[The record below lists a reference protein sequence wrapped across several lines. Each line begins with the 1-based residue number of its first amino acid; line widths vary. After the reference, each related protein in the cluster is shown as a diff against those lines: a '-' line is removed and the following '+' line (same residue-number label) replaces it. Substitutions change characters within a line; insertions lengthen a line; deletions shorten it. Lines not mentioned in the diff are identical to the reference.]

1 MKRYSRLL
9 PRTILLTVCTLGIFL
24 SAHAQAE
31 IQDEKPLWNI
41 AWITDTQ
48 TPDCEWITTLLARL
62 SANKP
67 KIVIHTGD
75 ARFEWANRC
84 AWKDAVDLQRVET
97 PPIEF
102 HLAPGNHDLQHGL
115 LKYHLRKAA
124 TQGIYRLD
132 TGLKAQGPGYY
143 HSRVPENV
151 TGPLWPVWNP
161 EVVNHPAWQITA
173 NKKPAHWQHP
183 DPPYHYVF
191 KRGGIRFIV
200 CDAFYTNE
208 QKEWIRDFIVQPDD
222 SSVSIVL
229 HHKHEVDDLARY
241 FDGLKGRH
249 NVKLVLSGDH
259 HQYCYEQRDGI
270 TYITAAGIYP
280 GQYGDCDAMTLWVY
294 KDHLR
299 LDRYLLPKGLPMKP
313 IQGPTTIWTCEGDFR
328 EYQRPEFPEKPAHL
342 AVQSEKSGTIGPNLI
357 KNGNYDNGIWYERY
371 RGWSPSYW
379 SQWFTR
385 GGHVPEHAVG
395 KRLPHSGKEYARL
408 HMWAHAWR
416 AGILQNVLDVEP
428 CHMYRMTAYGFFQP
442 NKAPE
447 PNARIGIDPS
457 GTLAQQF
464 SVDVSKHP
472 APKYDEGV
480 GDDLKTK
487 KYDGPGITETTIW
500 SDYHDYYSWGKFE
513 VIAEAKSD
521 TITAILY
528 CSPQQRPAEKPIYE
542 MNWDSVELYEIPWP
556 TKRLVADD
564 AMLVP
569 DSGFKKVIVTVQPEF
584 STAQVT
590 WKTAT
595 PSGAS
600 QVLYRFKDWD
610 ALAQKKD
617 DKVVRSKIFLFET
630 PVTYEKSEIF
640 HRIEIKHPE
649 IRSASKLELVAL
661 SRALVDGQCVTLCS
675 PVVSISLAN
684 TISITSG
691 DEADNWRDNIVPG
704 ASMSHHTYLPKV
716 TLFKMQFADS
726 DPWCYPIIKLKDKE
740 IPDSS
745 FSGLAFTVQLLE
757 GEGTVRVQFVEESD
771 TRYAVETNFKAG
783 VRQPQRIRAMF
794 NNRLWQASSPRDPDG
809 RLTPENIKAVM
820 VGINS
825 KRHST
830 VKMVVSDLTW
840 IK

>member
-1 MKRYSRLL
+1 MRWCYRLL
-9 PRTILLTVCTLGIFL
+9 RIIILTVCILGICL
-24 SAHAQAE
+24 AANAQPE
-31 IQDEKPLWNI
+31 TKDDKPLWNV

-48 TPDCEWITTLLARL
+48 TPDCEWINTLCARL

-75 ARFEWANRC
+75 TRFEWANQC
-84 AWKDAVDLQRVET
+84 AWKDAVDMQRVEM

-102 HLAPGNHDLQHGL
+102 HLAPGNHDLQNGL

-124 TQGIYRLD
+124 TQGIYRSD
-132 TGLKAQGPGYY
+132 TGLKATGHGYY
-143 HSRVPENV
+143 HNRVPEN
-151 TGPLWPVWNP
+151 TSGPLWPIWNP
-161 EVVNHPAWQITA
+161 EVANHPAWQISA

-200 CDAFYTNE
+200 CDTYYTRE
-208 QKEWIRDFIVQPDD
+208 QKEWIRNLIVQPDD

-229 HHKHEVDDLARY
+229 QHKHEVNDLAKY

-259 HQYCYEQRDGI
+259 HHYCYEQRDGI
-270 TYITAAGIYP
+270 TYITAAGMAA
-280 GQYGDCDAMTLWVY
+280 GQYGNCDAMTLWVY

-313 IQGPTTIWTCEGDFR
+313 IQGPTTIWTCEGDFS
-328 EYQRPEFPEKPAHL
+328 EYKRPEFPKKPAPL
-342 AVQSEKSGTIGPNLI
+342 VVQSEKFGTIGPNLI
-357 KNGNYDNGIWYERY
+357 KNGNFENGIWYERY

-379 SQWFTR
+379 YQWFTR

-395 KRLPHSGKEYARL
+395 KRLPHTGKEYVRL

-416 AGILQNVLDVEP
+416 GGILQNIRNVEP
-428 CHMYRMTAYGFFQP
+428 CHMYRLTAYGFFQP
-442 NKAPE
+442 DKAPE
-447 PNARIGIDPS
+447 PNARIGIDPR

-480 GDDLKTK
+480 GDDPKTD
-487 KYDGPGITETTIW
+487 KYEGKDITETTVW
-500 SDYHDYYSWGKFE
+500 SDYHDYYKWGKFE
-513 VIAEAKSD
+513 VTTEAKSD
-521 TITAILY
+521 TITTILY
-528 CSPQQRPAEKPIYE
+528 CSPKQRPAEKPIYE
-542 MNWDSVELYEIPWP
+542 MNWDSVELYEVPWP
-556 TKRLVADD
+556 TKRLVANDR
-564 AMLVP
+564 LLTP
-569 DSGFKKVIVTVQPEF
+569 DKGFKNLIVTIQPEF
-584 STAQVT
+584 NTAQVT
-590 WKTAT
+590 WKTST

-610 ALAQKKD
+610 ATAQKKD
-617 DKVVRSKIFLFET
+617 DKVVRSKDFLFKSQ
-630 PVTYEKSEIF
+630 VTYEKSEKF
-640 HRIEIKHPE
+640 HRIEIEHPE
-649 IRSASKLELVAL
+649 IRTASKLELIAL
-661 SRALVDGQCVTLCS
+661 SRALTDGHCVTLCS

-684 TISITSG
+684 TIPITSG
-691 DEADNWRDNIVPG
+691 DSADNWRDNIVPG
-704 ASMSHHTYLPKV
+704 ASMSHHPHSPKG

-726 DPWCYPIIKLKDKE
+726 DPWCYPILKLKDKE
-740 IPDSS
+740 IPDGS
-745 FSGLAFTVQLLE
+745 FRGLGLTVQLLE
-757 GEGTVRVQFVEESD
+757 GEGIVRVQFVEESD

-783 VRQPQRIRAMF
+783 LHQPQQIRAMF
-794 NNRLWQASSPRDPDG
+794 NNRLWQSTSPRDPDG
-809 RLTPENIKAVM
+809 RLTPEKIKAVM

-825 KRHST
+825 KRHTT

>member
-1 MKRYSRLL
+1 MRWCYRLL
-9 PRTILLTVCTLGIFL
+9 PRAIILTVCTLGICL
-24 SAHAQAE
+24 AAYAQPE
-31 IQDEKPLWNI
+31 TQDDKPLWNV

-48 TPDCEWITTLLARL
+48 TPDCEWITTLCARL

-75 ARFEWANRC
+75 TRFEWANRC
-84 AWKDAVDLQRVET
+84 AWKDAVNMQRVEM
-97 PPIEF
+97 PPVEF
-102 HLAPGNHDLQHGL
+102 HLAPGNHDLQNGL

-132 TGLKAQGPGYY
+132 TGLKAEGHGYY
-143 HSRVPENV
+143 HNSVPEN
-151 TGPLWPVWNP
+151 TSGPLWPTWNP

-200 CDAFYTNE
+200 CDTYYTKE
-208 QKEWIRDFIVQPDD
+208 QKEWIRNLILQPDD

-229 HHKHEVDDLARY
+229 QHKHEVNDLAKY

-259 HQYCYEQRDGI
+259 HHYCYEQREGI
-270 TYITAAGIYP
+270 TYITAAGMAA

-294 KDHLR
+294 KDRLR

-313 IQGPTTIWTCEGDFR
+313 IQEPTTIWHCEGDFSK
-328 EYQRPEFPEKPAHL
+328 YKRPEFPVKPSL
-342 AVQSEKSGTIGPNLI
+342 TAVQSEKSGTIGPNLL
-357 KNGNYDNGIWYERY
+357 KNGNFENGIWYERF

-379 SQWFTR
+379 YQWFTR

-395 KRLPHSGKEYARL
+395 KRLPHSGKEYVRL
-408 HMWAHAWR
+408 HMWAYAWR
-416 AGILQNVLDVEP
+416 GGILQNVRGVEP
-428 CHMYRMTAYGFFQP
+428 CHMYRLTAYGFFQP
-442 NKAPE
+442 NMAPE

-472 APKYDEGV
+472 AGKYDEGV
-480 GDDLKTK
+480 GDDSKTD
-487 KYDGPGITETTIW
+487 KYEGLDIAETTVW
-500 SDYHDYYSWGKFE
+500 SDYHDYYKWGKFE
-513 VIAEAKSD
+513 VTAEAKSEI
-521 TITAILY
+521 ITAILY
-528 CSPQQRPAEKPIYE
+528 CSPIQRPAEKPIYE
-542 MNWDSVELYEIPWP
+542 MNWDSVELYEVPWP
-556 TKRLVADD
+556 TKRLVDD
-564 AMLVP
+564 DRLLTP
-569 DSGFKKVIVTVQPEF
+569 DKGFKNLIVTVQPEF
-584 STAQVT
+584 NTAQVT

-610 ALAQKKD
+610 ASLQKKD
-617 DKVVRSKIFLFET
+617 NKEVHSKHFLYES
-630 PVTYEKSEIF
+630 PVTYEKSEKF
-640 HRIEIKHPE
+640 HRIEVKHPE
-649 IRSASKLELVAL
+649 ISSASKLELVAL
-661 SRALVDGQCVTLCS
+661 SRVLIDGQCVTLCS
-675 PVVSISLAN
+675 PVVSINLAN
-684 TISITSG
+684 TIPITSG
-691 DEADNWRDNIVPG
+691 DEAGNWRDNIVSG
-704 ASMSHHTYLPKV
+704 ASMSHHPHSPKG

-726 DPWCYPIIKLKDKE
+726 DPWCYPILKLQDKE
-740 IPDSS
+740 IPDGS
-745 FSGLAFTVQLLE
+745 FRGLALTVQLLE

-783 VRQPQRIRAMF
+783 VRQAQRIRAMF
-794 NNRLWQASSPRDPDG
+794 NNRLWQSSSPRDPDG
-809 RLTPENIKAVM
+809 RLTPEKIKAVM

-830 VKMVVSDLTW
+830 VKMAVSDLTW